1 MKMDLKERIKINEG
15 TIEYQKYLGHYRDN
29 KFFKYKC
36 SEGYWT
42 IGYGHRCSEDQSPIT
57 EEQAESLLDA
67 DIEMASKMAAKIHLD
82 KHQAVNEV
90 LIESVFQIGYTGL
103 SKFRKMIAALKQ
115 SDYKEAARQMKD
127 SKWFQQTP
135 HRVQK
140 HLDVLNTI

>member
-1 MKMDLKERIKINEG
+1 MDLKQKIRVNEG

-42 IGYGHRCSEDQSPIT
+42 IGYGHRCSEDQEPIT
-57 EEQAESLLDA
+57 EAQAEALLDT

-82 KHQAVNEV
+82 SHQAVNEV
-90 LIESVFQIGYTGL
+90 LTEAVFQIGYTGL
-103 SKFRKMIAALKQ
+103 LKFKKMIAALKQ
-115 SDYKEAARQMKD
+115 SDYKEAANQMKD
-127 SKWFQQTP
+127 SRWYNQTQ

-140 HLDVLNTI
+140 HIDVLNTI